1 MSAARAR
8 SATVS
13 FISSGDFITP
23 FFWRTFLVLGLD
35 EIASKSSAFFSG
47 VFGIASTVFFSAL
60 FFAILFG
67 KVGVEGLAVSSSEL
81 WRISCLRFSR
91 NRLTLSLV
99 CCRIFSLLSSFASF
113 SSCFFFLLNCKL
125 LLFLLLR
132 PPCHANICL
141 LRFAF
146 VLFHVGN
153 FALTISLVVLSVC
166 FSFLLTFVLSTRK
179 SGEV

>member
-1 MSAARAR
+1 MAYDCITRFHWHAARVFFERLLLTCSAPSEMSAARAR

-23 FFWRTFLVLGLD
+23 FFRSTFLVLGLD
-35 EIASKSSAFFSG
+35 EIASKSSAFFPG
-47 VFGIASTVFFSAL
+47 VFGIASAVFFSAL

-99 CCRIFSLLSSFASF
+99 C
-113 SSCFFFLLNCKL
+113 
-125 LLFLLLR
+125 
-132 PPCHANICL
+132 
-141 LRFAF
+141 
-146 VLFHVGN
+146 
-153 FALTISLVVLSVC
+153 
-166 FSFLLTFVLSTRK
+166 
-179 SGEV
+179 